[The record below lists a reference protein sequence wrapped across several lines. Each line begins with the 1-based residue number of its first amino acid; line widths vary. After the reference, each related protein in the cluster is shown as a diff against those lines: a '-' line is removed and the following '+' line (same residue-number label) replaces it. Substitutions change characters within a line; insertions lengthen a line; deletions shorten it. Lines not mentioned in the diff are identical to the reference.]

1 MKIIVLSAVLA
12 VLMISGCKST
22 PPMYEYGEYSESFYA
37 LKKDPDVESNAQWKA
52 SLEEVIELSNARAIR
67 VPPGVFANL
76 GYIHL
81 KSNNKEQAIKY
92 FEREKSTYPEA
103 TKFMDNLIQKAK
115 LQG

>member
-1 MKIIVLSAVLA
+1 MKLIVLSAVVATLI
-12 VLMISGCKST
+12 MSGCNST
-22 PPMYEYGEYSESFYA
+22 PPMYEYGEYSESYYA
-37 LKKDPDVESNAQWKA
+37 LKKESGEQSNSEWKA

-81 KSNNKEQAIKY
+81 KSNNNEKAIQY

-103 TKFMDNLIQKAK
+103 TKFMDNLIKKAK